1 MSTLVAVVLEPGL
14 GALLLVTAL
23 ALMPVLTSGASGPGV
38 GSFSIFSSC
47 ELFSWADDC
56 CCDDVGLSD
65 FFSQTLTFGGG
76 ASIKTVCTG
85 SSISV
90 DSALFGTF
98 SASASK
104 RAFWAF
110 RKGKKET
117 KFKWYAFYKFLN
129 IGSQTAFSTGCFI
142 SYEWGFPNRHGL
154 CQTW

>member
-1 MSTLVAVVLEPGL
+1 MVVVFVPGV

-23 ALMPVLTSGASGPGV
+23 VLMPVLTSGASGV

-76 ASIKTVCTG
+76 ASIKTVCTAG

-110 RKGKKET
+110 RKGKSNNQMIHFFT
-117 KFKWYAFYKFLN
+117 IFLIH
-129 IGSQTAFSTGCFI
+129 IGSQTAFSRVFYQLLMNGVFLTGMAIGSASC
-142 SYEWGFPNRHGL
+142 L
-154 CQTW
+154 